1 MVMSNI
7 RKETKYIVIHSS
19 ETNPTQNFDV
29 KDIDIQHRKEGL
41 FSCAFHKVITRKGEV
56 QDGRDIQIAGAH
68 VNSNVKL
75 SNKNSIGI
83 CLIGGQTID
92 GKPDCN
98 FTFKQ
103 YEALLEL
110 IRDLKKDYK
119 EVQIVGHRDMT
130 DSLSPHFNVSELL
143 R

>member
-1 MVMSNI
+1 M
-7 RKETKYIVIHSS
+7 
-19 ETNPTQNFDV
+19 
-29 KDIDIQHRKEGL
+29 
-41 FSCAFHKVITRKGEV
+41 

-68 VNSNVKL
+68 VDSSVKL

-83 CLIGGQTID
+83 CLIGGQTIE
-92 GKPDCN
+92 GSPDCN

-103 YEALLEL
+103 YTALVNLLKEL
-110 IRDLKKDYK
+110 KRNYN
-119 EVQIVGHRDMT
+119 EVTIVGHRDVA